1 MYPSLQEIIDLEQ
14 ETGIPFWELIRRE
27 ECEET
32 KISPE
37 KLFEQMRNM
46 YREMKQ
52 ADADY
57 DPSLR
62 SHSGL
67 AGADGQKMAAARQNR
82 ELLCGDFINRVMEKA
97 LKMGESNACM
107 RKIVAAPTA
116 GSGGVLSAV
125 LLTMEEQ
132 KKIPE
137 EKMVE
142 ALFVAAGIGGVIA
155 RKATLAGAAGGCQ
168 AEIGAAS
175 SMAAGAAVYL
185 MGGNG
190 EAISHGAALAM
201 KGLLGLV
208 CDPVAGLVEVPCI
221 KRNVIGAVN
230 ALTSADMVLAG
241 IRSRIPAD
249 EVFDAMRQVG
259 RALPE
264 ELRETARGGLAV
276 TPTGKNIREM
286 LEEGSPD
293 GY

>member
-1 MYPSLQEIIDLEQ
+1 M
-14 ETGIPFWELIRRE
+14 
-27 ECEET
+27 
-32 KISPE
+32 
-37 KLFEQMRNM
+37 
-46 YREMKQ
+46 
-52 ADADY
+52 
-57 DPSLR
+57 
-62 SHSGL
+62 
-67 AGADGQKMAAARQNR
+67 
-82 ELLCGDFINRVMEKA
+82 
-97 LKMGESNACM
+97 
-107 RKIVAAPTA
+107 
-116 GSGGVLSAV
+116 
-125 LLTMEEQ
+125 
-132 KKIPE
+132 
-137 EKMVE
+137 
-142 ALFVAAGIGGVIA
+142 AAGIGGVIA

-208 CDPVAGLVEVPCI
+208 CDLVAGLVEVPCI